1 MISTKYSRNKWIM
14 SASYISLILLALLLI
29 TKIFLPDVV
38 RGWSNLLIFDFFYI
52 LGIGICIS
60 ILGAGYTF
68 YSWTLKAQEYSEWN
82 AVQQKNFE
90 NWLVRLD
97 SRPSDNTLL
106 WSTRIAAPVAALL
119 GLGLSILMLIA
130 ISTFFYN

>member
-1 MISTKYSRNKWIM
+1 M

-97 SRPSDNTLL
+97 SMPSDNTLL

>member
-97 SRPSDNTLL
+97 SMPSDNTLL